1 MQWFI
6 QTILLKSCPDKLIFS
21 SNKRTYMN
29 KIINHLIKINKLEIE
44 LNTNNLKNTFTPVG
58 DNKITKKILNWK
70 QKKNIFT
77 AARELNK

>member
-1 MQWFI
+1 
-6 QTILLKSCPDKLIFS
+6 
-21 SNKRTYMN
+21 MN

-70 QKKNIFT
+70 QKKNIYT